1 MHMKMFGQEFADGFV
16 RRSIYRRSLD
26 FDLVAPVREFH
37 NAFALAPGMYLDVY
51 SHKVLGEHISRCSRA
66 SLQLFLHA
74 LVIFHGRQKFF
85 LASDQGAA
93 ADEIVCT

>member
-1 MHMKMFGQEFADGFV
+1 MKMFGQEFADGFV

-51 SHKVLGEHISRCSRA
+51 SHRQLGQNVSLGNRA
-66 SLQLFLHA
+66 SHQLFLHA
-74 LVIFHGRQKFF
+74 LVVFHGRQKLF
-85 LASDQGAA
+85 LAPNQGSAA
-93 ADEIVCT
+93 NKIVCT